1 MRNPLSHKPLSFTIS
16 EIDNEFNLSNSPWK
30 LLNTNGVNYKV
41 RKYFNCDPD
50 DEGVTV
56 HDEDDNLLCELS
68 GFSLH
73 TQEDCED
80 DEGCEQNMLKLISAI
95 EDNL

>member
-1 MRNPLSHKPLSFTIS
+1 MSKPLNFTIS
-16 EIDNEFNLSNSPWK
+16 EIDNQWK
-30 LLNTNGVNYKV
+30 LLTTNGGNYKV

-56 HDEDDNLLCELS
+56 HDENNKFVCELS

-80 DEGCEQNMLKLISAI
+80 DKDCEQNMLELIAVI
-95 EDNL
+95 ESEQ